1 MTDPATTEAMVVR
14 ALTSW
19 GLSRNAVASEFGVSG
34 SQISY
39 IRTGARLASIRPDLP
54 RWKSCLHCVHWDEMR
69 CTLGFPEP
77 YDLGFWRAG
86 TECSALVEDKP

>member
-1 MTDPATTEAMVVR
+1 MDAATVEAMVVR

-39 IRTGARLASIRPDLP
+39 IRTGVRLADIRPDLP
-54 RWKSCLHCVHWDEMR
+54 RWRSCLHCIHWEETR

-77 YDLGFWRAG
+77 AAG
-86 TECSALVEDKP
+86 EFLWAATDCAAYMRSSR